1 MRACVHFRKRKKD
14 LYSLGIIMYEMVTG
28 RLPFDGDSPVNI
40 ALKHIQNNIT
50 FLESDDVPLE
60 LQDMILKL
68 TQKNPDKRYSGAK
81 IGRAHV

>member
-1 MRACVHFRKRKKD
+1 MGSVHYFSPEQARGGFVDERSD

-50 FLESDDVPLE
+50 FLESDDVPL
-60 LQDMILKL
+60 
-68 TQKNPDKRYSGAK
+68 
-81 IGRAHV
+81 